1 MKRWCLF
8 LILTISG
15 LFLLGSHTVVH
26 AQCETEPFVQEAL
39 NFLKEKNFNFL
50 KSYKI
55 DGQKGANK
63 EVEYSYVFST
73 GTTYM
78 IFVNNG
84 RKNAEGVIITVED
97 AERNE
102 IAKSFVGDTYVPAV
116 QIICNRTGIYYL
128 RFTLVDKK
136 HDCAAAVLG
145 FKR

>member
-8 LILTISG
+8 LS
-15 LFLLGSHTVVH
+15 FAFFYLLGSVSSAR
-26 AQCETEPFVQEAL
+26 AQCDTEPFVQEAL

-55 DGQKGANK
+55 DGQRGTNK
-63 EVEYSYVFST
+63 EIEYSYVFST

-84 RKNAEGVIITVED
+84 KKNAEGVIVTVED

-102 IAKSFVGDTYVPAV
+102 IDKSFVGDTYVPAV

-128 RFTLVDKK
+128 RFTLVDKR

>member
-1 MKRWCLF
+1 MKRWCLLLAF
-8 LILTISG
+8 T
-15 LFLLGSHTVVH
+15 LFTLLGTLLVAR
-26 AQCETEPFVQEAL
+26 AQCNSEPLVDEVL

-55 DGQKGANK
+55 DGQKGTNK
-63 EVEYSYVFST
+63 EVEYSYVFSA

-78 IFVNNG
+78 IVVNNG
-84 RKNAEGVIITVED
+84 VKNAEGIIITVED

-102 IAKSFVGDTYVPAV
+102 IAKSFIGDTYVPAV